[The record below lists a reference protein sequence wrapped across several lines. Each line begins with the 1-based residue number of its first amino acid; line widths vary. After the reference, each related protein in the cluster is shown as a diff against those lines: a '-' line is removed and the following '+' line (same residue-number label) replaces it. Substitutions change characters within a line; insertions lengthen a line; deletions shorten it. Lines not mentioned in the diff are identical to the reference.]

1 MDYGLSFH
9 SEKIVQTKYGTRLLR
24 VAKPTDDF
32 WRVWRER
39 KEALKRA
46 GYSVSKDDAG
56 NWRVEHWSE
65 PRQSL
70 DTTASYA
77 TDADIAVPAPSGLEY
92 MPFQRAGIAYA
103 LSKRNALI
111 ADEPGLGKTIQAI
124 GLLNALPENE
134 RKRVLIVVPA
144 YLRLNW
150 QAELHRWLAFHA
162 SIHIDSLNA
171 SEGIIV
177 ASYERVTKFVKEA
190 AEKKTE
196 IKPFDVAICD
206 EAHYLKNPKAQRTKA
221 VLRGIKASRWLF
233 LTGTPVLN
241 RPVELWPL
249 LTKLD
254 PNGLG
259 NSWKHYV
266 VRYCAA
272 KMTKWGWDVSGA
284 SNTDE
289 LNQLLRGK
297 CMIRRLKKDVLR
309 ELPAKIRKRVYLD
322 PADSRE
328 LEQAFAREREIFQA
342 LVAEF
347 GSLENAL
354 KQKGLG
360 GLEELTKARH
370 AVALAKIPL
379 ACQYILEALEEAN
392 QLVIFVWHR
401 DVAYTL
407 RDCLEQSQV
416 SCVMATGDMSTE
428 ARHESVK
435 AFQAGLA
442 RVFIGTIAAAGTG
455 VTLTAASRV
464 IFIEEA
470 WQPGVVVQAED
481 RIHRIGQEADSVFA
495 EHLIVQG
502 SVDEM
507 IVNQLDSK
515 SSIIGSILD
524 SDNAKLFSEE

>member
-9 SEKIVQTKYGTRLLR
+9 SDKIVNTRIGARRLR
-24 VAKPTDDF
+24 VAIPTDDF
-32 WRVWRER
+32 WKAWRER

-46 GYSVSKDDAG
+46 GYSVERAKDG
-56 NWRVEHWSE
+56 RWQVLHWSE
-65 PRQSL
+65 PKQTL
-70 DTTASYA
+70 DTSASYA
-77 TDADIAVPAPSGLEY
+77 TDADIIVPAPPGREY
-92 MPFQRAGIAYA
+92 MPFQKAGIAYA

-124 GLLNALPENE
+124 GVLNALSEQE
-134 RKRVLIVVPA
+134 RKRVLIVAPA

-150 QAELHRWLAFHA
+150 KAELHKWLTWRTN
-162 SIHIDSLNA
+162 IYIDKLNA
-171 SEGIIV
+171 GEGIII
-177 ASYERVTKFVKEA
+177 ASYEKVTKYVKEA
-190 AEKKTE
+190 REKK
-196 IKPFDVAICD
+196 ISLPAFDIVICD

-221 VLRGIKASRWLF
+221 VLGLKAQRWLF

-259 NSWKHYV
+259 NSWRNYV

-272 KMTKWGWDVSGA
+272 QKTRWGWDVNGA

-289 LNQLLRGK
+289 LNQLLRNK
-297 CMIRRLKKDVLR
+297 CMIRRLKKDVLK
-309 ELPAKIRKRVYLD
+309 ELPSKIRKRVYLD

-342 LVAEF
+342 LIAEF

-354 KQKGLG
+354 KQRGLG

-379 ACQYILEALEEAN
+379 ACQYIFEALEEAN
-392 QLVIFVWHR
+392 QLVIFTWHR
-401 DVAYTL
+401 DVAHTL
-407 RDCLEQSQV
+407 RDCLAHSQV
-416 SCVMATGDMSTE
+416 SCVIATGDMSTE
-428 ARHESVK
+428 ARYESVK

-442 RVFIGTIAAAGTG
+442 CVFIGTIAAAGTG
-455 VTLTAASRV
+455 VTLTAANRV

-507 IVNQLDSK
+507 IVDQLDYK
-515 SSIIGSILD
+515 AGLIGSILD
-524 SDNAKLFSEE
+524 GDHTKMFSDE

>member
-1 MDYGLSFH
+1 MDYGLSFY
-9 SEKIVQTKYGTRLLR
+9 SDKVVNTRMGTRRLR
-24 VAKPTDDF
+24 IATPTDDF
-32 WRVWRER
+32 WKAWRER

-46 GYSVSKDDAG
+46 GYSVERDDDG
-56 NWRVEHWSE
+56 RWRVLHWSE
-65 PRQSL
+65 VKQSL

-77 TDADIAVPAPSGLEY
+77 VDADIAVPAPLGLEY

-103 LSKRNALI
+103 LGKRNALI

-124 GLLNALPENE
+124 GLLNALPDQE

-150 QAELHRWLAFHA
+150 QAELHKWLAWRA
-162 SIHIDSLNA
+162 NISIDNLNV
-171 SEGIIV
+171 SEGIVI
-177 ASYERVTKFVKEA
+177 ASYERVTKHVKEA
-190 AEKKTE
+190 REKK
-196 IKPFDVAICD
+196 IALPAFDVIIAD

-221 VLRGIKASRWLF
+221 TLGLKANRWLF

-254 PNGLG
+254 PSGLG
-259 NSWKHYV
+259 SSWKHYV

-272 KMTKWGWDVSGA
+272 TKTRWGWDVSGA

-328 LEQAFAREREIFQA
+328 LEKAFAREREIFQA

-392 QLVIFVWHR
+392 QLVIFTWHR

-407 RDCLEQSQV
+407 RDCLEQSQI

-464 IFIEEA
+464 IFLEEA

-515 SSIIGSILD
+515 ASIIGSILD
-524 SDNAKLFSEE
+524 SDNAKMFSEE